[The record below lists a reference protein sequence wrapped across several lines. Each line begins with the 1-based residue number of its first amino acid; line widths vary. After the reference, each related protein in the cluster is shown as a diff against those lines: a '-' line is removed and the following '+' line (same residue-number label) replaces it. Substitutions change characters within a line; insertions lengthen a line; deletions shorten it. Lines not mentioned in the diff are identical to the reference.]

1 MLKYLQVTQTSSPIQ
16 PIGKEQKRF
25 NRLVN
30 EINLLRLEIE
40 QTKLLDLELRKI
52 GQERITPVEKAAAD
66 ATRAWVLVL
75 HNHPARQTLNSTMR
89 KRFEKLMVEQINEAL
104 DYGYFDEDETLLDL
118 FKQYDPHG
126 LSYGEYLE
134 AAATAI
140 KAQVSEAISNTEA
153 PDWAEIDFSDPD
165 FDWEKYNSEQTGRSK
180 EKTANTEKKAPHKR
194 AIAKEAAEAKRLE
207 AETAVKKTAKQLY
220 IDLVKHFHPDREP
233 DEQKRAEKT
242 EVMKDI
248 TAAYDADDH
257 LQLLELQMTLLKT
270 ENNALAEFN
279 NQELKY
285 FNSTLQQQLNELK
298 EELYCVSP
306 DGNGNLY
313 AAFFDPDREV
323 MLANVKHFVQ
333 ETKKVVK
340 GILHNTAIIR
350 EELVFRDFVRDYW
363 EY

>member
-1 MLKYLQVTQTSSPIQ
+1 MPKNLPISQAASPVQ
-16 PIGKEQKRF
+16 PVGKEQKRF

-40 QTKLLDLELRKI
+40 QTKQLDLELRKI

-89 KRFEKLMVEQINEAL
+89 KRFAELMLEQINEAL
-104 DYGYFDEDETLLDL
+104 DYGYFDEDETLLEL
-118 FKQYDPHG
+118 FRQYDPQER
-126 LSYGEYLE
+126 SYQEYLE
-134 AAATAI
+134 AAAATEI
-140 KAQVSEAISNTEA
+140 KTRATEA
-153 PDWAEIDFSDPD
+153 ASDTQTPDFEEIDFTDPD
-165 FDWEKYNSEQTGRSK
+165 FDWEKFNSEQAGRNK
-180 EKTANTEKKAPHKR
+180 EKPKNTEKKAPHKR
-194 AIAKEAAEAKRLE
+194 VIAKEAAEAKRLE
-207 AETAVKKTAKQLY
+207 AEKAVKKTAKQLY

-248 TAAYDADDH
+248 TSAYDADDH

-270 ENNALAEFN
+270 EDNALSGFN

-285 FNSTLQQQLNELK
+285 FNSTLQQQVNELK

-323 MLANVKHFVQ
+323 MLANVEHFVR

-340 GILHNTAIIR
+340 GIAYNTEIIR
-350 EELVFRDFVRDYW
+350 EEGVFRDFVLSF
-363 EY
+363 

>member
-1 MLKYLQVTQTSSPIQ
+1 MSKNLPVTQTSSPLQ
-16 PIGKEQKRF
+16 PVGKEQKRF

-66 ATRAWVLVL
+66 ATRAWVLAL
-75 HNHPARQTLNSTMR
+75 HKHPARQTLNSTMR
-89 KRFEKLMVEQINEAL
+89 KRFDELMVEQINEAL
-104 DYGYFDEDETLLDL
+104 DYGYFDDDETLLDL
-118 FKQYDPHG
+118 FRQYDPQER
-126 LSYGEYLE
+126 SYGEYLE
-134 AAATAI
+134 AAATEIMTRA
-140 KAQVSEAISNTEA
+140 KAAASNPDA
-153 PDWAEIDFSDPD
+153 PEPDEPDFSDPD
-165 FDWEKYNSEQTGRSK
+165 FDWEKYNSEQAGRSK
-180 EKTANTEKKAPHKR
+180 EKPKNTEKKAPHKR
-194 AIAKEAAEAKRLE
+194 VIAREAAEAKRLE
-207 AETAVKKTAKQLY
+207 AEKAVKKTAKQLY

-233 DEQKRAEKT
+233 DEQKRVEKT
-242 EVMKDI
+242 EIMKDI
-248 TAAYDADDH
+248 TAAYDADNH

-270 ENNALAEFN
+270 EDNALSEFN

-285 FNSTLQQQLNELK
+285 FNSTLQQQVNELK

-323 MLANVKHFVQ
+323 MLANVEHFVR

-340 GILHNTAIIR
+340 GILHNTEIIR
-350 EELVFRDFVRDYW
+350 EEGVFRDFVR